1 MGRRYRV
8 CFVRRGIAVILLL
21 SGGDKRTQDRDI
33 AAAKRMAVQVQD
45 KSMTLKTIPRDSA
58 DHLTSAET
66 ITAYL
71 DAAFEDGDPGL
82 IRSALGDVARAKGMT
97 EIAEATG
104 LSRTSLYKALSP
116 DGNPEFATVVSV
128 LRSLG
133 LRVGVR
139 SAA

>member
-1 MGRRYRV
+1 
-8 CFVRRGIAVILLL
+8 
-21 SGGDKRTQDRDI
+21 
-33 AAAKRMAVQVQD
+33 
-45 KSMTLKTIPRDSA
+45 MTLKMIPRDSA

-66 ITAYL
+66 IAVYL
-71 DAAFEDGDPGL
+71 DAAFEDGDPAL
-82 IRSALGDVARAKGMT
+82 IRAALSDVARAKGMT